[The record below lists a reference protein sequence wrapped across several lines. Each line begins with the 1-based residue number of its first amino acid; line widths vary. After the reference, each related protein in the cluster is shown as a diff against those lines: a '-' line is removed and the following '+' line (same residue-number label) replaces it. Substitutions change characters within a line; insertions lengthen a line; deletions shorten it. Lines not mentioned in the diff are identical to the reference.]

1 MNEFV
6 LKETV
11 QKRKYSIE
19 AVELFKQTFVDTGR
33 NSVAIKVL
41 GGSGSLDV
49 VASLEVGKVNAE
61 ITEQLINQESSGGIA
76 MFYGGECI
84 QLILFGSVTSI
95 EMEDII
101 RENLGGCEVSATFLL
116 DGIYVGANQ
125 AISYAY
131 HGSGSYLDEFE
142 GPDRAVS
149 TLGSTNAEQA
159 VTLVNPPPPKWDDC
173 IDNLVFHIMPAI
185 IFFAIAWV
193 GALWLTSKDFEADW
207 LHWVKGFLA
216 TGDFV
221 SDLGFCLS
229 LKYNGYMGYYW
240 ILLIILILATVKSFM
255 LFGWRAIKMF
265 QYSQVVFWRNEM
277 PGGFAIIPILF
288 VMSGFS
294 PLFYNLITTSNVD
307 FPLHPDVVQNLPGEK
322 LGHLVIEN
330 FASILITAAFFSQNE
345 VQPLALLSLAF
356 SSLMT
361 FILLSQATLDSLMTA
376 NVVATHVESMTITVN
391 GIDQEKVSK
400 LTSRIIQKKMQTEL
414 GTKFIVNVWW
424 TRTFEKNAEVYIILE
439 SFEDAESSIDTNI
452 LRKQIA
458 TYVGSLHGAKQSVY
472 DIDGKRMSV
481 KTRTRDM
488 IKISSDS
495 TNGSPSGLHIQMSQ
509 IFTTAPNIPSSTE
522 GETKTGKEG
531 IAHEGHDAHPIA
543 KTLKQKDPVVVN
555 DLLNNVWNEAASD
568 ID

>member
-1 MNEFV
+1 
-6 LKETV
+6 
-11 QKRKYSIE
+11 
-19 AVELFKQTFVDTGR
+19 
-33 NSVAIKVL
+33 
-41 GGSGSLDV
+41 
-49 VASLEVGKVNAE
+49 
-61 ITEQLINQESSGGIA
+61 
-76 MFYGGECI
+76 
-84 QLILFGSVTSI
+84 
-95 EMEDII
+95 
-101 RENLGGCEVSATFLL
+101 
-116 DGIYVGANQ
+116 
-125 AISYAY
+125 
-131 HGSGSYLDEFE
+131 
-142 GPDRAVS
+142 
-149 TLGSTNAEQA
+149 
-159 VTLVNPPPPKWDDC
+159 
-173 IDNLVFHIMPAI
+173 
-185 IFFAIAWV
+185 
-193 GALWLTSKDFEADW
+193 
-207 LHWVKGFLA
+207 
-216 TGDFV
+216 
-221 SDLGFCLS
+221 
-229 LKYNGYMGYYW
+229 
-240 ILLIILILATVKSFM
+240 
-255 LFGWRAIKMF
+255 
-265 QYSQVVFWRNEM
+265 M

-400 LTSRIIQKKMQTEL
+400 LTSRMIQKKMQTEL

-488 IKISSDS
+488 IKISSES
-495 TNGSPSGLHIQMSQ
+495 TNGSPSGLHIHMSQ

-522 GETKTGKEG
+522 GETKTGKSFSEEG
-531 IAHEGHDAHPIA
+531 IAHEEHDAYPIA
-543 KTLKQKDPVVVN
+543 KTLKQKDPVVVK
-555 DLLNNVWNEAASD
+555 DLLNNVWNEAD
-568 ID
+568 